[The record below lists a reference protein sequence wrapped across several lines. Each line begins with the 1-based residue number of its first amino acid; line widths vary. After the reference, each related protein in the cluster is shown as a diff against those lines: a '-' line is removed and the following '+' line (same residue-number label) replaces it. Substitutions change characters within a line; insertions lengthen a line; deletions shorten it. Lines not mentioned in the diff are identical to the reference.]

1 MTGMAIKRDF
11 CKLTLARQPGIMFEA
26 VGARG
31 CNPRLGGGNRRG
43 LGPAETHVQPHLA
56 IGDVAAGQGAVL
68 HRREEPLD
76 TQSAVIA
83 GCATCFAGGAPLN
96 PRLRSGDARPASQ
109 TQWRFLI
116 LIAALIPS

>member
-1 MTGMAIKRDF
+1 VSSSGE
-11 CKLTLARQPGIMFEA
+11 QPGIVLEA

-31 CNPRLGGGNRRG
+31 CNPRLDGSNRRHLG
-43 LGPAETHVQPHLA
+43 LTETHIQPHLA
-56 IGDVAAGQGAVL
+56 IGDVAAGQGAVPQQ
-68 HRREEPLD
+68 REKPLD

-83 GCATCFAGGAPLN
+83 GCATCFASGPPLD

-116 LIAALIPS
+116 LIAALILS